1 MMPTHLY
8 FHFSGP
14 KDLIDKISKVIL
26 SGVSKLIGVEST
38 EPADIQ
44 NAAYCAMAQLARKCP
59 EIVNKDLQLTVAY
72 FNHLTQAPTELHDS
86 IREALI
92 AIAPAFQWNGDAD
105 ETTEGTSN
113 AVNFVPNSNQKLLLA
128 MLSEH
133 AESKSII
140 VQNVTCTFLT
150 TCFPEHY
157 VPARYL
163 LLLIAG
169 ERYVNFFLIFLY
181 DFFVFQK
188 NLFFFSIKFLSLKLS
203 FTLKKKDHRY
213 VKQLPSICTE
223 CRKRIT
229 SIIRTYQQL
238 KIHRVKRM
246 IRSK

>member
-1 MMPTHLY
+1 M
-8 FHFSGP
+8 
-14 KDLIDKISKVIL
+14 IDKISKVIL
-26 SGVSKLIGVEST
+26 SGISKLIGVEST

-59 EIVNKDLQLTVAY
+59 DIVNKDLQLTVAY

-92 AIAPAFQWNGDAD
+92 AIAPAFQWNSDANVAS
-105 ETTEGTSN
+105 GSTSSRSK
-113 AVNFVPNSNQKLLLA
+113 NFVPNSNQKLLLA

-169 ERYVNFFLIFLY
+169 ERYHNFL
-181 DFFVFQK
+181 DV
-188 NLFFFSIKFLSLKLS
+188 FFSHKNNF
-203 FTLKKKDHRY
+203 
-213 VKQLPSICTE
+213 
-223 CRKRIT
+223 
-229 SIIRTYQQL
+229 
-238 KIHRVKRM
+238 
-246 IRSK
+246 